1 MRGLTAQM
9 RIGAMAD
16 LVSFRTPTYA
26 RDGYG
31 GIVPDINGVTQPQYR
46 AEVTVQQGKEAPAD
60 TPQDKV
66 TKIIMIKMRSRGTS
80 DPVQH
85 DIATWKGDEY
95 DIIDI
100 TTTQRDRFISITAR
114 LITTGT

>member
-1 MRGLTAQM
+1 
-9 RIGAMAD
+9 MAD
-16 LVSFRTPTYA
+16 LVKFRTPTYS
-26 RDGYG
+26 RDAYG
-31 GIVPDINGVTQPQYR
+31 GMVPDLDDTVYSQYR

-66 TKIIMIKMRSRGTS
+66 TRIIQIRMRSRGDS

-85 DIATWKGDEY
+85 DIVTWDGDEY

-100 TTTQRDRFISITAR
+100 TPTQRNRYITIIAR